1 MPLPDQ
7 MDLVA
12 QQYCLRWK
20 YHHSNLQVMFA
31 QLLERESFCDVT
43 LACEGKTLR
52 AHKMM
57 LSACSTYFDSIFS
70 KHEEKDPIVILKD
83 VKFEDIKAL
92 VEFMYKGEINV
103 ENSQLSTLL
112 QTAEELRIKG
122 LAAVSWRSTESHHQ
136 GTPKTLEH
144 DVMSLNKGGSVGR
157 AQMVQQKVSPTTPQP
172 VVSPPQTAL
181 NPQYSTTDTSAA
193 VAARKR
199 KGKSDYSDIYNP
211 AKMPCLPN
219 QHSQPASDDFVSESA
234 DEDSQEGMWD
244 TRSHEEAYSEP
255 EDVKPIINNNANNAG
270 LPTVIEGENSIKSE
284 PPSDR
289 QELVDVIKMTAYI
302 QQGGRR
308 PHFWETSSTKRVM
321 EAIKNKEIEMKVA
334 AELLGVSYGT
344 LYGRYRDAYG
354 CLKHPYRVREFW
366 HEPPSVE
373 VITKLQRKE
382 LSLFKAAEMLNV
394 TVTTL
399 ANYLAA
405 LNKEDI
411 DDVVEDDSDSVDRAQ
426 HALSNN
432 PDITIVKKEKP
443 DDPPSSSSLNGNK

>member
-1 MPLPDQ
+1 MPLPEQIDSA
-7 MDLVA
+7 A

-43 LACEGKTLR
+43 LACEGRTLR
-52 AHKMM
+52 AHKIM

-83 VKFEDIKAL
+83 VKFDDIKAL

-103 ENSQLSTLL
+103 ENSQLNTLL

-122 LAAVSWRSTESHHQ
+122 LAAVSWRSEEGSWRSVETHHA
-136 GTPKTLEH
+136 
-144 DVMSLNKGGSVGR
+144 
-157 AQMVQQKVSPTTPQP
+157 AQTGQHKVYSAYQQPSG
-172 VVSPPQTAL
+172 
-181 NPQYSTTDTSAA
+181 
-193 VAARKR
+193 RKR
-199 KGKSDYSDIYNP
+199 KMRPDFNEIYSPKVSCISNP
-211 AKMPCLPN
+211 AT
-219 QHSQPASDDFVSESA
+219 STDDFPSES
-234 DEDSQEGMWD
+234 DEDSQDGMWD
-244 TRSHEEAYSEP
+244 TRSHEDVYSEP
-255 EDVKPIINNNANNAG
+255 EDVKPQITNNNATNMCV
-270 LPTVIEGENSIKSE
+270 PTVVEGEGTANPETSSE
-284 PPSDR
+284 HHDVSTAAASATRISSGAPSHTKTD
-289 QELVDVIKMTAYI
+289 LMDVIKMTAYI

-373 VITKLQRKE
+373 VISRLQRKE

-405 LNKEDI
+405 LNKEDV
-411 DDVVEDDSDSVDRAQ
+411 DDDDEETVDSVACAQ
-426 HALSNN
+426 QALSKN

-443 DDPPSSSSLNGNK
+443 DDASTSLNGNN

>member
-7 MDLVA
+7 MESTA

-57 LSACSTYFDSIFS
+57 LSACSTYFDTIFS

-83 VKFEDIKAL
+83 VKFDDIKAL

-103 ENSQLSTLL
+103 ENSQLNTLL

-122 LAAVSWRSTESHHQ
+122 LAAVSWQSEGEG
-136 GTPKTLEH
+136 GTWRTVDPQQANNT
-144 DVMSLNKGGSVGR
+144 DNK
-157 AQMVQQKVSPTTPQP
+157 QQTYKF
-172 VVSPPQTAL
+172 PQTL
-181 NPQYSTTDTSAA
+181 P
-193 VAARKR
+193 RKR
-199 KGKSDYSDIYNP
+199 KIKSDYPYYSNR
-211 AKMPCLPN
+211 KVSCLSG
-219 QHSQPASDDFVSESA
+219 SQQSTDDFGGRRALEKSESGG
-234 DEDSQEGMWD
+234 DDDSQEGMWD
-244 TRSHEEAYSEP
+244 TRSHEEVYSES
-255 EDVKPIINNNANNAG
+255 EDGRSRIANLLETTPNN
-270 LPTVIEGENSIKSE
+270 LCIPSVIEGEGVVKTEMDPPMFENHLYRWWGSGGGPGIVPSALTAAQIK
-284 PPSDR
+284 P
-289 QELVDVIKMTAYI
+289 ELMDVIKMTAYI

-405 LNKEDI
+405 LNKEDM
-411 DDVVEDDSDSVDRAQ
+411 VEELEDDSDSVACAQ
-426 HALSNN
+426 QVLSKI
-432 PDITIVKKEKP
+432 PDITIEK
-443 DDPPSSSSLNGNK
+443 GEKR

>member
-1 MPLPDQ
+1 MPLPEQIDNA
-7 MDLVA
+7 A

-43 LACEGKTLR
+43 LACEGRTLR
-52 AHKMM
+52 AHKIM

-83 VKFEDIKAL
+83 VKFDDIKAL

-103 ENSQLSTLL
+103 ENSQLNTLL

-122 LAAVSWRSTESHHQ
+122 LAAVSWRSEEGSWRSVETHHSSQ
-136 GTPKTLEH
+136 GSPHK
-144 DVMSLNKGGSVGR
+144 VYSGYQQGS
-157 AQMVQQKVSPTTPQP
+157 
-172 VVSPPQTAL
+172 
-181 NPQYSTTDTSAA
+181 
-193 VAARKR
+193 RKR
-199 KGKSDYSDIYNP
+199 KMKQDFNDIYSPKVSCISNP
-211 AKMPCLPN
+211 AT
-219 QHSQPASDDFVSESA
+219 STDDFPSES
-234 DEDSQEGMWD
+234 DEDSQDGMWD
-244 TRSHEEAYSEP
+244 TRSHEDVYSEP
-255 EDVKPIINNNANNAG
+255 EDVKPQLSNNNASNMCI
-270 LPTVIEGENSIKSE
+270 PTVIEGEGIVNTESTEHQDVTPAPPTPTRPTSGVPHGVKSE
-284 PPSDR
+284 
-289 QELVDVIKMTAYI
+289 LMDVIKMTAYI

-373 VITKLQRKE
+373 VISRLQRKE

-405 LNKEDI
+405 LNKEDV
-411 DDVVEDDSDSVDRAQ
+411 DEEDEENVDSVACAQ
-426 HALSNN
+426 QALSKN
-432 PDITIVKKEKP
+432 PDITIVKKEKQ
-443 DDPPSSSSLNGNK
+443 DDASTSVNGNNS

>member
-1 MPLPDQ
+1 MPLTEQ
-7 MDLVA
+7 MEVPN

-83 VKFEDIKAL
+83 VKFDDIKAL

-103 ENSQLSTLL
+103 DNSQLSTLL
-112 QTAEELRIKG
+112 HTAEDLRIKG
-122 LAAVSWRSTESHHQ
+122 LAAVSWRSEGEGSWRSVEQ
-136 GTPKTLEH
+136 TPSS
-144 DVMSLNKGGSVGR
+144 SLPQNKNQVYQYGQQR
-157 AQMVQQKVSPTTPQP
+157 KKRRLNPDFLYVQHCPKFARINSNQQP
-172 VVSPPQTAL
+172 VEEYV
-181 NPQYSTTDTSAA
+181 TDSN
-193 VAARKR
+193 
-199 KGKSDYSDIYNP
+199 G
-211 AKMPCLPN
+211 
-219 QHSQPASDDFVSESA
+219 

-244 TRSHEEAYSEP
+244 TRSHEDVYSEP
-255 EDVKPIINNNANNAG
+255 EETKPQGITNSNMITNNSITV
-270 LPTVIEGENSIKSE
+270 PTTVITENESSIKAE
-284 PPSDR
+284 PDQPDIQTSTPRTPSSITSG
-289 QELVDVIKMTAYI
+289 QPIKAELMDVIKMTAYI

-354 CLKHPYRVREFW
+354 CLKHPYRYTSLLPYTIYLRVKESKI
-366 HEPPSVE
+366 HHAM
-373 VITKLQRKE
+373 IT
-382 LSLFKAAEMLNV
+382 
-394 TVTTL
+394 
-399 ANYLAA
+399 
-405 LNKEDI
+405 
-411 DDVVEDDSDSVDRAQ
+411 
-426 HALSNN
+426 
-432 PDITIVKKEKP
+432 
-443 DDPPSSSSLNGNK
+443 